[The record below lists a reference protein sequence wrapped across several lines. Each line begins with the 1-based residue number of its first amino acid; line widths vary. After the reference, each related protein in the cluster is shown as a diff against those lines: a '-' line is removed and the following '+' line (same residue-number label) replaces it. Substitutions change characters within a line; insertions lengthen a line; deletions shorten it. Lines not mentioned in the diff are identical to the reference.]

1 MPNCQLFLPL
11 KRENK
16 LKKCNQEGIC
26 SHKRRKFPP
35 NGVIVKN
42 KLADLILFHR
52 KQSGLSQ
59 QELAELAGVGKNMV
73 YELEGGK
80 QSVRLENLLK
90 VLQVLNI
97 ELDFQSPLRE
107 AFLKEYSDAER

>member
-1 MPNCQLFLPL
+1 MINCIQ
-11 KRENK
+11 K
-16 LKKCNQEGIC
+16 GIC
-26 SHKRRKFPP
+26 SHKQRKFPP
-35 NGVIVKN
+35 KGVIVKN
-42 KLADLILFHR
+42 KLADIILFHR
-52 KQSGLSQ
+52 KQSGLTQ

>member
-1 MPNCQLFLPL
+1 MV
-11 KRENK
+11 KSGENSR
-16 LKKCNQEGIC
+16 Q
-26 SHKRRKFPP
+26 R
-35 NGVIVKN
+35 GVIVKN
-42 KLADLILFHR
+42 KLADIILFHR
-52 KQSGLSQ
+52 KHSGLTQ

-80 QSVRLENLLK
+80 QSVRLENVLK

-97 ELDFQSPLRE
+97 EIDFQSPLRE

>member
-1 MPNCQLFLPL
+1 MV
-11 KRENK
+11 KV
-16 LKKCNQEGIC
+16 KKN
-26 SHKRRKFPP
+26 SRHKGRFMR
-35 NGVIVKN
+35 NR
-42 KLADLILFHR
+42 LADIILFHR
-52 KQSGLSQ
+52 KQSGLTQ

-73 YELEGGK
+73 YELENGK

-107 AFLKEYSDAER
+107 AFLKEYSDADRQGLF